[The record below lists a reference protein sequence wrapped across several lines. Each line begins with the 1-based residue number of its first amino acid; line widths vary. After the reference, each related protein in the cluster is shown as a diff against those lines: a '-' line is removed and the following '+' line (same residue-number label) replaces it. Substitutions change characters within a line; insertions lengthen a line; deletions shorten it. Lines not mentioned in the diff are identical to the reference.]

1 MKGTLPHRVSGSR
14 WMPHMQ
20 RALKSLFTS
29 FPGYV
34 SHLQNESHTNSKAE
48 GLVKI
53 VQLSSDCLC
62 HSITGI
68 FEYLILK

>member
-1 MKGTLPHRVSGSR
+1 MNVKGTLPHRVSGSR

-29 FPGYV
+29 FPRYV

-53 VQLSSDCLC
+53 MCNYQVIVYATVLLV
-62 HSITGI
+62 
-68 FEYLILK
+68 YLNI